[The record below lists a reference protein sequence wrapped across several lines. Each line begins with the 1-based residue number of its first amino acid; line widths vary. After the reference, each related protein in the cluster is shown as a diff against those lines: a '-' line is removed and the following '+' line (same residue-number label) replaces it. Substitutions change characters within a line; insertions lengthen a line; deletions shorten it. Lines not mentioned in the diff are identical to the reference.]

1 MIRPQSLFLSPYYL
15 DDLIHAGAQ
24 ESFERAPGI
33 LRFGFAMHILL
44 VIHENEI
51 SA

>member
-1 MIRPQSLFLSPYYL
+1 MIRPQSMLLSLYYV
-15 DDLIHAGAQ
+15 DDLIHAGTQ
-24 ESFERAPGI
+24 KSFERAPED

-44 VIHENEI
+44 IIREKEI